1 MERVPE
7 PELMLERDQVEAYAA
22 ADFEEPHGRF
32 IELLNARVRPLTR
45 GVALDLGCGPGD
57 IAFRFLRAH
66 PQWRVDAIDGSAAMI
81 ATAQTLAAAAGLHHR
96 IDFREAVLPAAAP
109 PRRCYDLIFSNSL
122 LHHLADPAVL
132 WSSILRWSAP
142 GTSVF
147 VMDLM
152 RPARHA
158 DARALV
164 ERYACGEPA
173 VLRRDFY
180 RSLLAAYQPA
190 EVETQL
196 RAASLEH
203 LETEVVSDR
212 HFIVWGSVEAHSPTQ
227 RVHSQL

>member
-1 MERVPE
+1 
-7 PELMLERDQVEAYAA
+7 
-22 ADFEEPHGRF
+22 
-32 IELLNARVRPLTR
+32 
-45 GVALDLGCGPGD
+45 
-57 IAFRFLRAH
+57 
-66 PQWRVDAIDGSAAMI
+66 
-81 ATAQTLAAAAGLHHR
+81 
-96 IDFREAVLPAAAP
+96 
-109 PRRCYDLIFSNSL
+109 
-122 LHHLADPAVL
+122 
-132 WSSILRWSAP
+132 
-142 GTSVF
+142 
-147 VMDLM
+147 MDLM

-190 EVETQL
+190 EVDTQR